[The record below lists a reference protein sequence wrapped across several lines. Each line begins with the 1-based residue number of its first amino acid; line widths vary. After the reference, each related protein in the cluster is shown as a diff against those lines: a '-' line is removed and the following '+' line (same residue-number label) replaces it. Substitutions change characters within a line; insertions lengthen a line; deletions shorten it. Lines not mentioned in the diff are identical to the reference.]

1 MINDA
6 LILIIY
12 ENIGKMDNS
21 TVIKGVNNN
30 EFVFFAFLTC
40 QKKKPPI
47 RSITTAIETTTVE
60 VPTVYNYHSLECL
73 RSRKS
78 H

>member
-30 EFVFFAFLTC
+30 EFVFFATLTD
-40 QKKKPPI
+40 QSQPQLKLPQSKSQPFTI
-47 RSITTAIETTTVE
+47 ITPLNVCAVEKAINV
-60 VPTVYNYHSLECL
+60 
-73 RSRKS
+73 
-78 H
+78 